1 MKQRE
6 TWTKRKCVKIQFG
19 ICLVGVII
27 SAVSNGWNIQFF
39 QRAESDDFY
48 FNMITLNSVIA
59 GFAFTNLGL
68 LLGAASTE
76 VVQKISNTDIMKR
89 KNDKLMISIIFTVAA
104 MLLSLLFV
112 VDLGSLVIMFLPLLV
127 VQIVANGLY
136 IASIIMMVIGIVYFV
151 KSIIEISQ
159 LLDTVYRNRSKLTNK
174 QIENIHSELRKDK
187 GEV

>member
-1 MKQRE
+1 MKKGQV
-6 TWTKRKCVKIQFG
+6 WTKRQCVKILFV
-19 ICLVGVII
+19 ICIASVCFSI
-27 SAVSNGWNIQFF
+27 VSNQWNIKFF
-39 QRAESDDFY
+39 QCADSDDFY
-48 FNMITLNSVIA
+48 FNMITLNSVLA
-59 GFAFTNLGL
+59 GFAFTNLGV
-68 LLGAASTE
+68 LLGVASTE
-76 VVQKISNTDIMKR
+76 TVQKISNTDIMKR

>member
-1 MKQRE
+1 MKQGE
-6 TWTKRKCVKIQFG
+6 TWTKRKCAKIQFG
-19 ICLVGVII
+19 ICLSGVIV
-27 SAVSNGWNIQFF
+27 SAVSNRWNIQFF

-104 MLLSLLFV
+104 MILSLLFV
-112 VDLGSLVIMFLPLLV
+112 VDLGTLAIKFLSSSV
-127 VQIVANGLY
+127 VQIIANGLY
-136 IASIIMMVIGIVYFV
+136 LASIVMMIIGVVYFV

-159 LLDTVYRNRSKLTNK
+159 LLDQVYRKKSKLTEEKIESINNALNK
-174 QIENIHSELRKDK
+174 GK
-187 GEV
+187 GES